1 MRKRKLAV
9 EDEDQNQANV
19 NEERSIKDRLRPLKK
34 ANVNEVE
41 NVPSYVC
48 QCGYTTEKLRLTKQP
63 FKCTNYIDILNHITF
78 PPLKLLS
85 VKDKPELSPHYNVV
99 KKVPNKH
106 WCLLIEIE
114 AVSFSKKSYSLT
126 GKTIYDEKVVVKF
139 SDDSQTTTTFK
150 WSDLSKGKTLAI
162 LYALKQSGD
171 SGEEAGNTVV
181 VSNRDNCFVF
191 NASLNA
197 TIDMASLILENEDLG
212 SDKVMGSDLVC
223 FNCDVHIRKDNEEF
237 SQYLEKKEPQTCPK
251 CKRYVFCG
259 KVFLTRFYFIDPF
272 LKRINLI
279 L

>member
-1 MRKRKLAV
+1 MGKRKLAV
-9 EDEDQNQANV
+9 EDDDQNQAND
-19 NEERSIKDRLRPLKK
+19 NEEHSIKDRLRPLKK
-34 ANVNEVE
+34 ANVNHV
-41 NVPSYVC
+41 NISYVC
-48 QCGYTTEKLRLTKQP
+48 QCGYTNETPRLLKQP
-63 FKCTNYIDILNHITF
+63 YKCTNNIDILNHITF

-85 VKDKPELSPHYNVV
+85 VKDKPELSLHYNVV

-126 GKTIYDEKVVVKF
+126 GKTIYNEKVIVKF
-139 SDDSQTTTTFK
+139 SDDNQTTSTTFK
-150 WSDLSKGKTLAI
+150 WSDLSKGKSLAI
-162 LYALKQSGD
+162 LYAHKQCGD
-171 SGEEAGNTVV
+171 SGEEASNTVV
-181 VSNRDNCFVF
+181 VSNRNNCFVF
-191 NASLNA
+191 NASLTA

-212 SDKVMGSDLVC
+212 SDKVMCSDLVC
-223 FNCDVHIRKDNEEF
+223 FNCDVYIRKDNEEF
-237 SQYLEKKEPQTCPK
+237 SQYLEKKEPQTCLK

>member
-9 EDEDQNQANV
+9 EDDDQSQDNV
-19 NEERSIKDRLRPLKK
+19 NEEQSIKDRLRPLKK

-48 QCGYTTEKLRLTKQP
+48 QCGYTTETPLSLVNIQEN
-63 FKCTNYIDILNHITF
+63 KCANTMALLNHITF

-114 AVSFSKKSYSLT
+114 AVSLNKKSYSLT
-126 GKTIYDEKVVVKF
+126 GKTIYNEKVVVKF
-139 SDDSQTTTTFK
+139 SDDSQTASTTFK

-162 LYALKQSGD
+162 LYAHKQSGD
-171 SGEEAGNTVV
+171 SGEEASNTVV
-181 VSNRDNCFVF
+181 VSNPDNCFVF

-212 SDKVMGSDLVC
+212 SDKVLGSDLVC
-223 FNCDVHIRKDNEEF
+223 FNCECQIKKNNEEYF
-237 SQYLEKKEPQTCPK
+237 EQKEPQMCPK

-259 KVFLTRFYFIDPF
+259 KVFLTRFYLLLF
-272 LKRINLI
+272 L
-279 L
+279 

>member
-1 MRKRKLAV
+1 MGKRKLAV
-9 EDEDQNQANV
+9 EDDDQSQDNV
-19 NEERSIKDRLRPLKK
+19 NEEQSIKDRLRPLKK
-34 ANVNEVE
+34 ANVNEEE
-41 NVPSYVC
+41 NVSNYVC
-48 QCGYTTEKLRLTKQP
+48 QCGYTTKTPLSLVNIQEN
-63 FKCTNYIDILNHITF
+63 KCANTMALLNHITF

-162 LYALKQSGD
+162 L
-171 SGEEAGNTVV
+171 TVA
-181 VSNRDNCFVF
+181 F

-197 TIDMASLILENEDLG
+197 TINIARLMLVNEDFRAEG
-212 SDKVMGSDLVC
+212 IDLVC
-223 FNCDVHIRKDNEEF
+223 FNCECQIKKNNEEYF
-237 SQYLEKKEPQTCPK
+237 EQKEPQTCPK